1 MTTPA
6 SKSALHSHRPR
17 RLFSAMSMSLRVA
30 ALGATMLSG
39 AALSHATERAFDP
52 ARGERMPV
60 GEGSFEVTGVPRGP
74 VTIYTYRPAS
84 ASARTPIWV
93 VMPGMRRDAHRHLA
107 FDYYDTWQP
116 LAERYGAILLVPEFT
131 AEKWPGVWSY
141 NFGNVRSQHLQAKP
155 WNETSFYVVEQAF
168 RMAAGSVG
176 SARRKFSIF
185 GHGAGGQFIQRYV
198 LHAGCGMIDRAV
210 AANPGWFML
219 PDGEYRYPFGL
230 RGAPIPSGTLAR
242 GFACNQT
249 LLLGTADVNYG
260 GLRNDPE
267 ARAQGKTRY
276 ARGHFYFAR
285 SRTTAAR
292 LGAPFN
298 WHLRE
303 VPGVGHEAS
312 RMAPAGAAILAGHAL
327 PDA

>member
-1 MTTPA
+1 MITRA
-6 SKSALHSHRPR
+6 SKSAPHSRRPR
-17 RLFSAMSMSLRVA
+17 RLLSAMALWAA
-30 ALGATMLSG
+30 ALGAAMLGG
-39 AALSHATERAFDP
+39 AAVSHATERAFDP
-52 ARGERMPV
+52 ARGERMPM
-60 GEGSFEVTGVPRGP
+60 GDGSFEVVGVPRGP
-74 VTIYTYRPAS
+74 VTVYTYRPAS
-84 ASARTPIWV
+84 ASANSPIWV

-141 NFGNVRSQHLQAKP
+141 NFGNVRSQHLQAKR

-168 RMAAGSVG
+168 RMAAGSLG
-176 SARRKFSIF
+176 SSRRKFSIF

-219 PDGEYRYPFGL
+219 PDSEYRYPFGL
-230 RGAPIPSGTLAR
+230 RGAPIPSSTLAR
-242 GFACNQT
+242 SFACNQT

-276 ARGHFYFAR
+276 ARGQFYFAR
-285 SRTTAAR
+285 SRANAAR
-292 LGAPFN
+292 MGARFN

-312 RMAPAGAAILAGHAL
+312 RMAPAGAAILAGRRL